1 MQRTLFFVVGAVCA
15 WGCGDSGPS
24 APPAV
29 TPPPVTPAPPPPP
42 PPPPEPPPDPEG
54 DIVVGFA
61 QERVE
66 IREGQT
72 IPLEVRFDA
81 GANLGPAW
89 FHQLTVPLRVTVEGE
104 SASAEDVVVA
114 RQVAVYGW
122 GAGRTPPVSD
132 IALIPVRAREDGLLE
147 EPETL
152 RIRLSTE
159 TDPAKSLGS
168 GHPVRVAFRR
178 AEIEV
183 VILDGAE
190 GCSGVRLTAA
200 SPRRSRS
207 GATCQRGIYQTDIS
221 VESDTADFLRLDPD
235 PTSRILSIRSEP
247 AGAGFRHQL
256 TVQWKLGLL
265 EWDFRFRP
273 CPDPGRGP
281 ALVCSNV
288 ACRVFAEGEPLPPPE
303 RPVCAVS
310 LDAGAS
316 P

>member
-1 MQRTLFFVVGAVCA
+1 MKRALAFVVGAVCV

-29 TPPPVTPAPPPPP
+29 TPPPAMPAPPPT
-42 PPPPEPPPDPEG
+42 PEPPPDPEG

-81 GANLGPAW
+81 DINLSQAW

-104 SASAEDVVVA
+104 SGSADDVLVA

-132 IALIPVRAREDGLLE
+132 ITVIPIRAREDGLSE

-152 RIRLSTE
+152 RLRLSTQ
-159 TDPAKSLGS
+159 TDPAESIRYGL
-168 GHPVRVAFRR
+168 PVRVAFRR

-183 VILDGAE
+183 VILDGADR
-190 GCSGVRLTAA
+190 CSGVRLTAA
-200 SPRRSRS
+200 RPRRSQS
-207 GATCQRGIYQTDIS
+207 GASCQHGIYETDIT
-221 VESDTADFLRLDPD
+221 VESDAVDFLRLDPD
-235 PTSRILSIRSEP
+235 ATSQILSIRSEP
-247 AGAGFRHQL
+247 AGAGFRHEL
-256 TVQWKLGLL
+256 TVQWKLTRL

-281 ALVCSNV
+281 ALLCSNV
-288 ACRVFAEGEPLPPPE
+288 ACRIFAEGEPLPPPE
-303 RPVCAVS
+303 RPVCGTA
-310 LDAGAS
+310 LGGDA

>member
-1 MQRTLFFVVGAVCA
+1 MKRALAFVVGAVCV

-29 TPPPVTPAPPPPP
+29 TPPPVTPAP

-81 GANLGPAW
+81 DINLSRAW

-104 SASAEDVVVA
+104 SGSPEDVVVA
-114 RQVAVYGW
+114 RRVAVYGW

-132 IALIPVRAREDGLLE
+132 IAVIPIRAREDGLSE
-147 EPETL
+147 ERETL
-152 RIRLSTE
+152 RLRLSTE
-159 TDPAKSLGS
+159 TDPAESVRYGW
-168 GHPVRVAFRR
+168 PVRVAFRR

-183 VILDGAE
+183 VILDGADR
-190 GCSGVRLTAA
+190 CSGVRLTTAT
-200 SPRRSRS
+200 PRRSQG
-207 GATCQRGIYQTDIS
+207 GASCQHGIYETDIT
-221 VESDTADFLRLDPD
+221 VESDTTDFLRLDPD
-235 PTSRILSIRSEP
+235 PTSQILSIRSEP
-247 AGAGFRHQL
+247 AGAGFRHEL
-256 TVQWKLGLL
+256 TVRWKLTRL

-281 ALVCSNV
+281 AQLSSNV

-303 RPVCAVS
+303 RPICSTS
-310 LDAGAS
+310 LGGDT